1 MVESGWNTPPRVV
14 AHLGACL
21 LLAVVLATPALATT
35 YGDIEVTIQSE
46 PRGKSSHGY
55 FEYVFLVT
63 NHSAERPHTVT
74 LSIPDQ
80 RGFTGWDHI
89 RDLRQT
95 VQIGGNE
102 TARVELLQPD
112 TPPVG
117 GEDVTVFIDER
128 RQEHAVPLRPNATE
142 GRGGFYGRSSYRL
155 YSAGTSELLILKSRS
170 IRKEFPRLTLP
181 AVVAAGGMSGGMA
194 GMPAAPPRP
203 PEGVAPGGMPPA
215 KPPAELPPSAPA
227 KPKPGIL
234 ENVQFLPAESVEVW
248 SHNWLAYSRYDGIV
262 VTGDDLKAMAP
273 AVRTALWQYVETGGT
288 LLVLGKAD
296 LRGLSVTFDRE
307 NEDGWRWM
315 EAGFGWC
322 IVSPDDNFDR
332 WKEEHFQLV
341 SRLWSE
347 TGSQWRNPRHS
358 YDANERFPIVEDI
371 GIPIKGL
378 FVLMFLF
385 AVAIGPINFLVL
397 ARKKRRIWILW
408 TTPAISLVTCL
419 AVFGYMLLSEGW
431 EGQLRTD
438 TFTLLD
444 EGTHR
449 ATTVGWTAVYSP
461 LTPSDGLHFSYET
474 EVIPQRMNEGRRAG
488 VRSCTLD
495 WSRDQH
501 FASGWVEAR
510 VPAHF
515 KVRKSE
521 MRSKRV
527 NIDREADGRVSMLNG
542 LGAEI
547 SRITYAD
554 DKGRLYSAEHIAAGA
569 RVALTPKNV
578 PEVPQPVQTMRQ
590 VYLTGNWLIGPQGL
604 GSAPQ
609 RYLRPNSY
617 LAEMDDSPF
626 LEDALRNARTRKCHA
641 VIVGL
646 LKE

>member
-1 MVESGWNTPPRVV
+1 MVESAWSASLRVA

-21 LLAVVLATPALATT
+21 VLATLGAPARATT

-46 PRGKSSHGY
+46 PKGKSHHGY
-55 FEYVFLVT
+55 FEYVFLVS
-63 NHSAERPHTVT
+63 NHSGERPHTVT
-74 LSIPDQ
+74 VSIPNQ
-80 RGFTGWDHI
+80 RGFSGWDHI
-89 RDLRQT
+89 RDLRRT
-95 VQIGGNE
+95 VRIGGNE

-112 TPPVG
+112 SPPVG

-128 RQEHAVPLRPNATE
+128 RQEHPVPLRPNATE
-142 GRGGFYGRSSYRL
+142 GRGGFYYGRSSYGR
-155 YSAGTSELLILKSRS
+155 YTPGPSELLILKSRS
-170 IRKEFPRLTLP
+170 ISKEVPRVSLP
-181 AVVAAGGMSGGMA
+181 SVVVGGGMSGGMA
-194 GMPAAPPRP
+194 GMPA
-203 PEGVAPGGMPPA
+203 MPSRKSA
-215 KPPAELPPSAPA
+215 KPPAEPPRAAPP
-227 KPKPGIL
+227 KPKPG
-234 ENVQFLPAESVEVW
+234 LPANVDFQLAEPVELW

-262 VTGDDLKAMAP
+262 VTGDDLKAMSP
-273 AVRTALWQYVETGGT
+273 AVRTALWQYVETGGA
-288 LLVLGKAD
+288 LLVLGEAD
-296 LRGLSVTFDRE
+296 LRGLSVTGE
-307 NEDGWRWM
+307 KTSEDGWRLI
-315 EAGFGWC
+315 ESGFGRC

-332 WKEEHFQLV
+332 WKDEHFQLIAA
-341 SRLWSE
+341 SWSE
-347 TGSQWRNPRHS
+347 TVKPWDNPRNS
-358 YDANERFPIVEDI
+358 YDANERFPVVEDI

-431 EGQLRTD
+431 EGQLRTE

-461 LTPSDGLHFSYET
+461 LTPSNGLHFSYET

-501 FASGWVEAR
+501 LASGWVEAR

-521 MRSKRV
+521 MRHKRV
-527 NIDREADGRVSMLNG
+527 NIHREADGKVSMVNA

-547 SRITYAD
+547 TLITYAD
-554 DKGRLYSAEHIAAGA
+554 EHGRLYSGEHIAAGA
-569 RVALTPKNV
+569 PASLTPKNV

-590 VYLTGNWLIGPQGL
+590 VYLSSNWLIGAQGIA
-604 GSAPQ
+604 SAPQ

-617 LAEMDDSPF
+617 LAEVDDSPF
-626 LEDALRNARTRKCHA
+626 LEDALRKARTRKCHA
-641 VIVGL
+641 VIMGV